1 MTKRILRLTAI
12 ALLVLPA
19 AVRGQ
24 SGITGKWRG
33 TTPNGFQLELNLV
46 AVGNDL
52 TGTFIRDGQ
61 PVTITQGTVSKNT
74 FTFKVTMN
82 DRTEGFSG
90 EISGDQLKVWMD
102 RQGSSAATTLKRVMD
117 DKQGAATRL
126 TGKWQGATPSGQ
138 PLVLDV
144 KVNGQQLTGRL
155 TLDQQSSEITEGKLE
170 AQAFSFKAGP
180 LEGHPIVANGT
191 LLGDDI
197 ELTVEGV
204 GRPLT
209 LKRVK

>member
-1 MTKRILRLTAI
+1 MVKRLLRLTAI

-19 AVRGQ
+19 AIRGQ
-24 SGITGKWRG
+24 SGITGKWQG
-33 TTPNGFQLELNLV
+33 KTPNGFQLELDLAV
-46 AVGNDL
+46 AGNEL
-52 TGTFIRDGQ
+52 TGTFTRDGQ
-61 PVTITQGTVSKNT
+61 ALAIAQGKVAKNT
-74 FTFKVTMN
+74 VTFKVTMN

-90 EISGDQLKVWMD
+90 EINGNQIKVWMD
-102 RQGSSAATTLKRVMD
+102 RQGSSAATTLKWVMD
-117 DKQGAATRL
+117 EKQAATRL

-144 KVNGQQLTGRL
+144 NVNGQQLTGRL
-155 TLDQQSSEITEGKLE
+155 TLDQQSTEITEGTVE

-180 LEGHPIVANGT
+180 LEGHPIVATGT
-191 LLGDDI
+191 LAGDDI